1 MESREGLRIFNVLN
15 KARRRKIKV
24 MFKLTQYRRLE
35 MDSLFKGYANS
46 FITDDELDF
55 MLDITLGELS
65 SIDGE
70 LSSIDV
76 EF

>member
-1 MESREGLRIFNVLN
+1 
-15 KARRRKIKV
+15 

-35 MDSLFKGYANS
+35 MDSLFKGYANN

-55 MLDITLGELS
+55 MLDITLGELGS
-65 SIDGE
+65 V
-70 LSSIDV
+70 DV

>member
-1 MESREGLRIFNVLN
+1 
-15 KARRRKIKV
+15 

-35 MDSLFKGYANS
+35 MDSLFKGYANG

-55 MLDITLGELS
+55 MLDITLGELGS
-65 SIDGE
+65 VN
-70 LSSIDV
+70 V

>member
-1 MESREGLRIFNVLN
+1 LESREGLRIFNVLN

-55 MLDITLGELS
+55 MLDITLGEL
-65 SIDGE
+65 G
-70 LSSIDV
+70 SIDV
-76 EF
+76 KF

>member
-55 MLDITLGELS
+55 MLDITLGELGS
-65 SIDGE
+65 T
-70 LSSIDV
+70 DV
-76 EF
+76 QF

>member
-1 MESREGLRIFNVLN
+1 LESREGLRIFNVLN

>member
-65 SIDGE
+65 SID
-70 LSSIDV
+70 V
-76 EF
+76 KF

>member
-1 MESREGLRIFNVLN
+1 MESREGLRTFNVLN

-35 MDSLFKGYANS
+35 MDSLFKGYADS
-46 FITDDELDF
+46 LITDDELDF

-65 SIDGE
+65 SID
-70 LSSIDV
+70 V

>member
-1 MESREGLRIFNVLN
+1 
-15 KARRRKIKV
+15 
-24 MFKLTQYRRLE
+24 

-55 MLDITLGELS
+55 MLDITLGELGS
-65 SIDGE
+65 VN
-70 LSSIDV
+70 V

>member
-1 MESREGLRIFNVLN
+1 LESREGLRIFNVLN
-15 KARRRKIKV
+15 KARRHKIKV

-65 SIDGE
+65 SID
-70 LSSIDV
+70 V

>member
-15 KARRRKIKV
+15 KAIRHKIKV
-24 MFKLTQYRRLE
+24 MFKLTQYKRLE

-55 MLDITLGELS
+55 MLNITLGELG
-65 SIDGE
+65 SIN
-70 LSSIDV
+70 V

>member
-1 MESREGLRIFNVLN
+1 
-15 KARRRKIKV
+15 

-55 MLDITLGELS
+55 MLDITLGEL
-65 SIDGE
+65 G
-70 LSSIDV
+70 SIDV

>member
-24 MFKLTQYRRLE
+24 MFKLTQYKRLE

-55 MLDITLGELS
+55 MLDITLGELGS
-65 SIDGE
+65 T
-70 LSSIDV
+70 DV
-76 EF
+76 QF